1 MQFIAEFVIYLNIAW
16 ALVYD
21 YVARLNAFT
30 GMDQETWFTQVS
42 MVDDIASG
50 DGVDPYRYRFLVPVT
65 ATWIENID
73 NRTLDLVSMAQV
85 HRLYYLLSLFIL
97 MWVVRLMLGAFGFSR
112 SVGFAGALF
121 LATLLPVALRDHSYQ
136 AWSWI
141 ESVLVALAVL
151 VTLRRPSVASYGII
165 SFFAALNRETSII
178 LPLIPLAVAISRR
191 QSPERARLLSVA
203 VTSLVIVAS
212 TQLFLRLIF
221 PGPSGGREISV
232 RGIWDTNL
240 KPDLLNLS
248 RENVTILISSITITA
263 LLGIFLR
270 RTPRDSLWIAGL
282 TVPPLLA
289 GWLIF
294 ALWWEVRVLLP
305 VVILVLP
312 ISLSSMFITNQIQPA
327 EHQT

>member
-1 MQFIAEFVIYLNIAW
+1 
-16 ALVYD
+16 
-21 YVARLNAFT
+21 
-30 GMDQETWFTQVS
+30 

-50 DGVDPYRYRFLVPVT
+50 DGVDPYRYRFLVPVS

-151 VTLRRPSVASYGII
+151 VTLRRPSVATYGII